1 MAVYTNIISFIKDKE
16 GGLSSAT
23 TDTTS
28 NKNTS
33 NCGNGS
39 NGKPYH
45 TNKGVTWGTFK
56 GLSKLG
62 YSASCDNFIKMP
74 NDIWGKIYKDGFWN
88 PIQGDRIKNQAIA
101 NTFVEMAWGSGVGSN
116 TSTKGAIPFL
126 KNFFKSKYNKSF
138 SNITQIVDYVNKLDD
153 EGKTPEL
160 FEKLYDFRKSL
171 YTSFNQPSNIKG
183 WINRLDYFYLLN
195 KPYALSTG
203 AKTALKTVGTIG
215 VILIVLTGY
224 FYYLKKK
231 KII

>member
-1 MAVYTNIISFIKDKE
+1 MAQYTKIISFIKDKE

-23 TDTTS
+23 TDS
-28 NKNTS
+28 ASKNPS

-45 TNKGVTWGTFK
+45 TNKGIQWATFK
-56 GLSKLG
+56 GLSSKLG
-62 YSASCDNFIKMP
+62 YSATCNNFIEMP

-88 PIQGDRIKNQAIA
+88 PMQGDRIKNQAIA

-116 TSTKGAIPFL
+116 TSTRGAIPYL

-138 SNITQIVDYVNKLDD
+138 DNITQIVDYVNELDD
-153 EGKTPEL
+153 KKQTPEL

-171 YTSFNQPSNIKG
+171 YTSFNQPSNLKG
-183 WINRLDYFYLLN
+183 WTNRLDAFYLLN

-203 AKTALKTVGTIG
+203 TKSSIAVGIL
-215 VILIVLTGY
+215 LIVAGATL
-224 FYYLKKK
+224 YYKYGRTK
-231 KII
+231 